1 MSGAKRTALVTGA
14 ASGIG
19 YATLVRLVRDG
30 TSVVGADVDEGRLA
44 EKLAGVARPDGVEV
58 VPMALD
64 VTDNDAAERVVGA
77 AWERL
82 GGLDVLVNVA
92 GIGVAATLSETDPAD
107 FARVMAVNVT
117 GVFNTCRAAL
127 PRFVA
132 EGHGVIVNVSS
143 VAGLVGVRNRAAYC
157 ASKAA
162 VLGLTRSVTVDYAH
176 LGVRANAVCPGTVDT
191 EWIGKI
197 LANAEDPASARA
209 AMEARQLDGR
219 MGTPEE
225 VAAMIAFLAS
235 DDARFANG
243 SAFVLDGGM
252 TAI

>member
-1 MSGAKRTALVTGA
+1 MSGPTTALVTGA

-19 YATLVRLVRDG
+19 YATVLQLASKGVRIVA
-30 TSVVGADVDEGRLA
+30 VDVDEARLT
-44 EKLAGVARPDGVEV
+44 EKLADVAMCNSGAV
-58 VPMALD
+58 VSMALD
-64 VTDNDAAERVVGA
+64 VTDLQAVERVVA
-77 AWERL
+77 SAWERL
-82 GGLDVLVNVA
+82 DGLDVLVNVA
-92 GIGVAATLSETDPAD
+92 GIGVAAKLAETDPAD

-117 GVFNTCRAAL
+117 GVFNTCRAVL

-132 EGHGVIVNVSS
+132 VGHGVVVNVSS
-143 VAGLVGVRNRAAYC
+143 VAGIVGVRNRAAYC

-176 LGVRANAVCPGTVDT
+176 LGVRANAICPGTVDT

-197 LANAEDPASARA
+197 LADAEDPVAARR
-209 AMEARQLDGR
+209 AMEARQLDGQ
-219 MGTPEE
+219 MGTPDE
-225 VAAMIAFLAS
+225 VAAAIAFLAS
-235 DDARFANG
+235 DEARFANG